1 MLSWPEDDADKSTY
15 RDFISS
21 DARWA
26 YDDLLQDGYSV
37 EELDQ
42 LVKEQGPDFLI
53 ELVDNLAVGMEEEV

>member
-1 MLSWPEDDADKSTY
+1 MLSWPEDDTDKSRY
-15 RDFISS
+15 RDFIDQ

-42 LVKEQGPDFLI
+42 LVRDQGPDFLI
-53 ELVDNLAVGMEEEV
+53 ELVDTLAVGVEEEV